1 MNHLNESASPRTG
14 SYFSNSLPVV
24 FVVDDDELL
33 RESLDRLIRNLGWQ
47 PKTFASAEA
56 FLAQPRVQS
65 PSCLVLDLILPR
77 LNGLELQSLLG
88 DRIELPIIF
97 ITDFVD
103 VPMTVQA
110 IKAGAVEVLMKP
122 INVEALRGAIHYALD
137 RSQNALAQEAE
148 IRSLRNRYTSLTD
161 RERQV
166 MRLVVS
172 GLLNK
177 QVGGELGIKEIT
189 VKAHRGTMMRKMKAD
204 SVPDLVRMAASL
216 TLTALL
222 KDNYLTATRSLDTSL
237 KPSAAR
243 PSPHYALGFVNSRP

>member
-1 MNHLNESASPRTG
+1 
-14 SYFSNSLPVV
+14 
-24 FVVDDDELL
+24 
-33 RESLDRLIRNLGWQ
+33 
-47 PKTFASAEA
+47 
-56 FLAQPRVQS
+56 
-65 PSCLVLDLILPR
+65 
-77 LNGLELQSLLG
+77 
-88 DRIELPIIF
+88 LPIIF

-110 IKAGAVEVLMKP
+110 IKAGAVEVLTKP
-122 INVEALRGAIHYALD
+122 ISVEALRGAIHYALD
-137 RSQNALAQEAE
+137 RSQNALAEEAE

-204 SVPDLVRMAASL
+204 SLPELVRMAARL
-216 TLTALL
+216 NLTALP
-222 KDNYLTATRSLDTSL
+222 KDNYLTAIRSLDASL
-237 KPSAAR
+237 KPSAAQ
-243 PSPHYALGFVNSRP
+243 PSPHHAVGFVNSRP

>member
-1 MNHLNESASPRTG
+1 
-14 SYFSNSLPVV
+14 V

-33 RESLDRLIRNLGWQ
+33 RESLERLIRNLGWQ
-47 PKTFASAEA
+47 PRTFASAEA

-65 PSCLVLDLILPR
+65 PSCLVLDLFLPR

-97 ITDFVD
+97 ITDFAD

-110 IKAGAVEVLMKP
+110 IKAGAVEVLTKP
-122 INVEALRGAIHYALD
+122 ISVEALRGAIHYALD

-189 VKAHRGTMMRKMKAD
+189 VKAHRGTMIRTMGAD
-204 SVPDLVRMAASL
+204 SLPELVRMAARL
-216 TLTALL
+216 NLTALP
-222 KDNYLTATRSLDTSL
+222 KDNYLAATRSLDASL

-243 PSPHYALGFVNSRP
+243 PPPHHAVGFVNSRP

>member
-1 MNHLNESASPRTG
+1 MNHLNESASPRAG
-14 SYFSNSLPVV
+14 SYFFNSPPLV

-33 RESLDRLIRNLGWQ
+33 RESLERLIRSSGWQ

-65 PSCLVLDLILPR
+65 PSCLVLDLNLPR
-77 LNGLELQSLLG
+77 LNGLELQSLLD

-110 IKAGAVEVLMKP
+110 IKAGAVDVLTKP
-122 INVEALRGAIHYALD
+122 ISVEALRGAIHYALD

-148 IRSLRNRYTSLTD
+148 IRSLRNRYKSLTD

-189 VKAHRGTMMRKMKAD
+189 VKVHRGTMMRKMKAD
-204 SVPDLVRMAASL
+204 SLPELVRMAARL
-216 TLTALL
+216 NLTAMPE
-222 KDNYLTATRSLDTSL
+222 DNYLTATRSLDVSL

-243 PSPHYALGFVNSRP
+243 SSPHYALGFVNSRP

>member
-33 RESLDRLIRNLGWQ
+33 RESLDRLIRNFGWQ

-56 FLAQPRVQS
+56 FLAQPLVQS

-77 LNGLELQSLLG
+77 LNGLELQSLLA

-122 INVEALRGAIHYALD
+122 ISVEALRGAVHYALG

-148 IRSLRNRYTSLTD
+148 IQSLRNRYMSLTD

-204 SVPDLVRMAASL
+204 SVPDLVKMAASL
-216 TLTALL
+216 TLTALP
-222 KDNYLTATRSLDTSL
+222 KDNYLTATRSLDASL
-237 KPSAAR
+237 KPSASR